1 MTSPTAA
8 SARSG
13 EHAGPVIVW
22 FRDDLRVADH
32 PALHAALARD
42 RPILAVYI
50 LDDVS
55 PGVRPLGGAAR
66 WWLHQSL
73 TSLAATLEAL
83 GGRLVLR
90 RGAAAAIIAEIVS
103 ETDAAAVFWNRRY
116 GAAERTIDTAIKA
129 DLIAHGVEAHS
140 FSGSL
145 LFEPWTIQTGQGGSY
160 SVFTPFWRACTA
172 GPPPRA
178 PYPAPASIPGWSG
191 RIAATDVPADGIP
204 SDHQPSDT
212 PSPAA
217 LASDDLDDWGLE
229 PRAPDWAAGLRAAWV
244 PGEASAQHMLEH
256 FLTESLPRYAT
267 ERDEPAQNATSRLS
281 PYLRWG
287 EISAHQVW
295 AATERARSNLSGPAL
310 SSATRFLTELGW
322 REFAYHVLFHAPD
335 LATKNLRP
343 AFDAFPWP
351 PLDNA
356 ALGAWQQGRTGY
368 ALVDA
373 GMRELWRTG
382 SMHNRVRMVTA
393 SFLIKNM
400 LVDWREGERW
410 FWDTLVDADA
420 ASNPFGWQWV
430 AGSGADAAP
439 YFRIFNPNLQA
450 AKFDPHEQ
458 YIRANVP
465 EYGAD
470 AYPAPLVDLGETRRA
485 ALAAYD
491 RVKAQ
496 PAG

>member
-1 MTSPTAA
+1 MTAPPAITPHPD
-8 SARSG
+8 
-13 EHAGPVIVW
+13 EPAGPVIVW

-32 PALHAALARD
+32 PALHAALARQ
-42 RPILAVYI
+42 RPIVAVYVF
-50 LDDVS
+50 DDES

-73 TSLAATLEAL
+73 RSLAATLEKL
-83 GGRLVLR
+83 GGRLILR
-90 RGAAAAIIAEIVS
+90 RGAAAAIIAQIVHD
-103 ETDAAAVFWNRRY
+103 TDAAAVFWNRRY
-116 GAAERTIDTAIKA
+116 GEAERTIDTAIKA
-129 DLIAHGVEAHS
+129 ELRGRGVDTHS
-140 FSGSL
+140 FAGSL
-145 LFEPWTIQTGQGGSY
+145 LFEPWTVQTGQGGSY
-160 SVFTPFWRACTA
+160 SVFTPFWRSCTA

-178 PYPAPASIPGWSG
+178 PYPAPTSIASSTGG
-191 RIAATDVPADGIP
+191 NATDG
-204 SDHQPSDT
+204 
-212 PSPAA
+212 
-217 LASDDLDDWGLE
+217 LDSENLNDWGLE
-229 PRAPDWAAGLRAAWV
+229 PSAPDWAAGLRAAWS
-244 PGEASAQHMLEH
+244 PGEASAQKMLKR
-256 FLTESLPRYAT
+256 FLAEALPRYAA

-287 EISAHQVW
+287 EISPHQVW
-295 AATERARSNLSGPAL
+295 AATQQAQRELTGPAL
-310 SSATRFLTELGW
+310 TSATRFLTELGW

-343 AFDAFPWP
+343 AFDVFPWP
-351 PLDNA
+351 PVDERALA
-356 ALGAWQQGRTGY
+356 AWKQGRTGF

-450 AKFDPHEQ
+450 AKFDPHQQ
-458 YIRANVP
+458 YIREYVP
-465 EYGAD
+465 EYGTD

-491 RVKAQ
+491 KVKAQ
-496 PAG
+496 PAN